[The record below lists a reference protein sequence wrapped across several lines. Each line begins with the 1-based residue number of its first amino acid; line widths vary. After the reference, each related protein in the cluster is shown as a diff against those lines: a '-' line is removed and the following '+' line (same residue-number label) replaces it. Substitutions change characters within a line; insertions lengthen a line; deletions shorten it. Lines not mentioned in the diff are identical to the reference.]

1 MLSKEVLALMTDGQ
15 REIYIAGVEAG
26 KVIMKRAIEKAVK
39 NVSSAVYTKD
49 EVVSI
54 IKGVR

>member
-1 MLSKEVLALMTDGQ
+1 MTDGQ